1 VTGEPAPRATT
12 GVSRIEEAR
21 QRVARTKRVVALGAV
36 AAFAVTV
43 PLARA
48 TNPGHAS
55 SGTSRQTTT
64 SDDGSGL
71 SGIDG
76 YGDQSGQ
83 SGQISPSS
91 DQYSGPSAQTGVS

>member
-12 GVSRIEEAR
+12 GASRIEEAR

-48 TNPGHAS
+48 TNPGHS
-55 SGTSRQTTT
+55 SSSTSQQTSTT
-64 SDDGSGL
+64 DEGGL
-71 SGIDG
+71 YS

>member
-55 SGTSRQTTT
+55 SSTSRQTAST
-64 SDDGSGL
+64 DGGGL

-76 YGDQSGQ
+76 YGDQ

>member
-1 VTGEPAPRATT
+1 VTGEPAPGATT

-55 SGTSRQTTT
+55 SGTQGTTATT

-71 SGIDG
+71 SGIYG
-76 YGDQSGQ
+76 YGDQ

-91 DQYSGPSAQTGVS
+91 DQYSGPSTQTGVS